1 MSLNNLNHVTATG
14 YLARDPELRDLPSGH
29 QICEMY
35 VACNNRWH
43 NKLTGKWDGW
53 TDYFNVRVFG
63 ALAPIAHRR
72 LHKGSGVAID
82 GRLTS
87 EPARCSN
94 PEHRSEVL
102 ILAEH
107 MQFIEN
113 VSVNPRR
120 RGGAAEDG
128 AMGRTEDGVE
138 DETIGRGDAAEDNT
152 IRETES
158 AAEDEAIG
166 RTEGEAIRE
175 TESAAISTGGAAEDE
190 AKDGGTAGEA
200 ESEAIREAES
210 AAIGGAEDE
219 VKDGGTAGEAESEA
233 IREAIGSASGG
244 ASKKFLFGARQ
255 DR

>member
-120 RGGAAEDG
+120 RGETAEG
-128 AMGRTEDGVE
+128 GV
-138 DETIGRGDAAEDNT
+138 IGT
-152 IRETES
+152 
-158 AAEDEAIG
+158 
-166 RTEGEAIRE
+166 
-175 TESAAISTGGAAEDE
+175 
-190 AKDGGTAGEA
+190 GGTAGEPIGGA
-200 ESEAIREAES
+200 EEDGSMGGTEDEV
-210 AAIGGAEDE
+210 IGGAEDE
-219 VKDGGTAGEAESEA
+219 AISRGGAAEDSTIRETEDEA
-233 IREAIGSASGG
+233 ISRGSAAEDSTIRETIGSASGG
-244 ASKKFLFGARQ
+244 VSKKFLFGARQ
-255 DR
+255 DS

>member
-14 YLARDPELRDLPSGH
+14 YLARDPVLRDLPSGH
-29 QICEMY
+29 QICEMH
-35 VACNNRWH
+35 VASNNRWH
-43 NKLTGKWDGW
+43 NKLTGKWDEW

-63 ALAPIAHRR
+63 AFAPIAHRC

-87 EPARCSN
+87 EPARCSD

-113 VSVNPRR
+113 VSVNLGR
-120 RGGAAEDG
+120 RGEAEG
-128 AMGRTEDGVE
+128 EAGG
-138 DETIGRGDAAEDNT
+138 
-152 IRETES
+152 
-158 AAEDEAIG
+158 EAIG
-166 RTEGEAIRE
+166 GEAEGEAI
-175 TESAAISTGGAAEDE
+175 GGAA
-190 AKDGGTAGEA
+190 GG
-200 ESEAIREAES
+200 
-210 AAIGGAEDE
+210 AAI
-219 VKDGGTAGEAESEA
+219 
-233 IREAIGSASGG
+233 GG